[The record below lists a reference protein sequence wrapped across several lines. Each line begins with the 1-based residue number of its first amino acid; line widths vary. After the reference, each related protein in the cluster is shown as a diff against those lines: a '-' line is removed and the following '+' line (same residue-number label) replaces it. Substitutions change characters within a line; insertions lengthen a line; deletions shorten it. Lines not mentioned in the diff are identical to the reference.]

1 VAINAFSVQQLEYAV
16 ELTFQLYRDIRYSLN
31 QRFELDILLSKMSSL
46 SVYISPESI
55 LNNIGMLRNELLTG
69 TVSATVTEDIKSSSS
84 FSAPESVEQ
93 ENPDAANQFFNKFK
107 KINEAPKVEEQAQP
121 AAEDETME
129 KNDSKDK
136 VISTDELR
144 TRVLKHLKSANMSLH
159 AALNKA
165 RKWELDDNVL
175 TLTFSSLFESSF
187 VTRES
192 NFIIDEIRKLLNLEL
207 RIDTVSEIGAM
218 AGKSENK
225 SDPQIDL
232 VKSVFRGQLIK
243 GE

>member
-1 VAINAFSVQQLEYAV
+1 LIFA
-16 ELTFQLYRDIRYSLN
+16 
-31 QRFELDILLSKMSSL
+31 
-46 SVYISPESI
+46 SI
-55 LNNIGMLRNELLTG
+55 
-69 TVSATVTEDIKSSSS
+69 
-84 FSAPESVEQ
+84 AP
-93 ENPDAANQFFNKFK
+93 
-107 KINEAPKVEEQAQP
+107 
-121 AAEDETME
+121 
-129 KNDSKDK
+129 
-136 VISTDELR
+136 
-144 TRVLKHLKSANMSLH
+144 SLH